1 MANRRPA
8 GQIRN
13 YQKKNSNEDAKAVF
27 VIYVFCTY
35 INIRWTWVG
44 QKNCKIGPKAVANRY
59 AIFWVRWGDEMDSY
73 MPLVQFL
80 MTMPTQVVASSVPT
94 IFIIGTQVNQ
104 MLNLKLISHFH
115 NSKITTKL
123 HYTLLEELT
132 CWCLY

>member
-59 AIFWVRWGDEMDSY
+59 AIF
-73 MPLVQFL
+73 
-80 MTMPTQVVASSVPT
+80 
-94 IFIIGTQVNQ
+94 
-104 MLNLKLISHFH
+104 
-115 NSKITTKL
+115 
-123 HYTLLEELT
+123 
-132 CWCLY
+132 